1 MPTFSTGK
9 AAVFKIDDTGGT
21 ERVISD
27 VLNSVDFPETT
38 DPAETTAFGAS
49 SRSYIV
55 SLESA
60 TISISGMYDATVD
73 GYLKGGAEPASRTFT
88 YQPGVTTGD
97 AIYSGECIL
106 TSYSLSSPVGDVN
119 TFTADF
125 QVTGTVSRTVVS

>member
-9 AAVFKIDDTGGT
+9 AAVFSIDDTGGT
-21 ERVISD
+21 ARDISD
-27 VLNSVDFPETT
+27 VLNSIDFPETT
-38 DPAETTAFGAS
+38 DTAEVTAFGAS

-73 GYLKGGAEPASRTFT
+73 GYLKGGTEPASRTFT
-88 YQPGVTTGD
+88 YKPGVTAGD

-125 QVTGTVSRTVVS
+125 QVTGTVTRTTT